1 MTTAER
7 IDVKHSIAEEI
18 RAQVDRAAELVVH
31 DSLFSRLVVE
41 HLGVAQRQ
49 PDGSFAGI
57 NRYSVYYCPLTSW
70 NEAKATQPIGEWVYG
85 EWSDRPV
92 QKPLESGGFLNGTRI
107 ILALGRARKAGNGTA
122 VDLSQ
127 LAVGLV
133 EESHGKYAGI
143 HFVGAVFMSN
153 LRTVER
159 QCPEDQFYS
168 AVTGFIATRGRR
180 AALSIADL
188 PNRGGRS

>member
-1 MTTAER
+1 MTTADR
-7 IDVKHSIAEEI
+7 IDVNHSIAEDI
-18 RAQVDRAAELVVH
+18 SAQVGRAAELVVH

-41 HLGVAQRQ
+41 HLGVASRQ
-49 PDGSFAGI
+49 PDGSFQGM
-57 NRYSVYYCPLTSW
+57 NRYTVFYSPLTNWS
-70 NEAKATQPIGEWVYG
+70 EAKPTQPIGEWVYG
-85 EWSDRPV
+85 EWSSRPV
-92 QKPLESGGFLNGTRI
+92 QKPLQSGGFLSGTRI
-107 ILALGRARKAGNGTA
+107 VLALGRARKAGNGTA

-133 EESHGKYAGI
+133 EESHGRFAAI

-153 LRTVER
+153 LRTVDR

-180 AALSIADL
+180 AAVSIADL
-188 PNRGGRS
+188 PSREGR